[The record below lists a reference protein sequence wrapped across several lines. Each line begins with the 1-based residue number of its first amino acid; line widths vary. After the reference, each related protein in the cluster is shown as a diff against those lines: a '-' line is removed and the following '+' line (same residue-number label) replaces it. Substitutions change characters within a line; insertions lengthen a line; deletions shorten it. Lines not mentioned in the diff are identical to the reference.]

1 MNFHFYGVP
10 RGSHDLLF
18 SKLDPVE
25 RRPIRIGRRIGGLL
39 VLVVLMLVNMTPASA
54 ADSPSRVSLEQ
65 AISAALQ
72 SNPAL
77 QGFRFQLRAQDARTK
92 QAALRPPTE
101 VAMTLENFAGT
112 GDTRRLNGVEAT
124 LALSQVVELGG
135 KRDARIAASDAG
147 RDLLSIEQESGQ
159 LDVLA
164 EVTRR
169 FIAVAVRQEQVK
181 LSQTATAL
189 AEKTVRNSE
198 LRVRAARSP
207 HAEVDRA
214 RVAWSRAQLD
224 EKRSMSELVSAR
236 RQLSATWGESD
247 GTFQGRPFSS
257 VDANIFQL
265 PEIGTYED
273 FSNRL
278 ALSPDFVRFASATR
292 LRDAELRL
300 ATTLRKPD
308 IQLSVGVRRLEAT
321 RDQALVASFS
331 VPLFASRRAAPLINE
346 SEALRDLV
354 GTERRAAEIKARAT
368 LFELYQ
374 ALTQAVLEADSLR
387 KDTLPRIAEAMKETE
402 YAYSRGRYGYLEL
415 VDSQREYLS
424 VQSAMIAASGDAHA
438 VRTEIERLTNGSLE
452 QTHSESETK

>member
-18 SKLDPVE
+18 SKLALMD

-39 VLVVLMLVNMTPASA
+39 VLVVLMLVNMTQASA

-112 GDTRRLNGVEAT
+112 GDTRRLNGVETT

-198 LRVRAARSP
+198 LRVRTARSP

-236 RQLSATWGESD
+236 RQLSAMWGESD
-247 GTFQGRPFSS
+247 GTLQGRP
-257 VDANIFQL
+257 A
-265 PEIGTYED
+265 
-273 FSNRL
+273 
-278 ALSPDFVRFASATR
+278 AA
-292 LRDAELRL
+292 
-300 ATTLRKPD
+300 
-308 IQLSVGVRRLEAT
+308 RR
-321 RDQALVASFS
+321 V
-331 VPLFASRRAAPLINE
+331 
-346 SEALRDLV
+346 
-354 GTERRAAEIKARAT
+354 
-368 LFELYQ
+368 
-374 ALTQAVLEADSLR
+374 
-387 KDTLPRIAEAMKETE
+387 
-402 YAYSRGRYGYLEL
+402 
-415 VDSQREYLS
+415 
-424 VQSAMIAASGDAHA
+424 
-438 VRTEIERLTNGSLE
+438 
-452 QTHSESETK
+452 